1 MLSSVS
7 AGGLWA
13 ATLVNAT
20 RWQMVAEDLPLLT
33 REYML
38 NMPSAGASEKAH
50 VDWLR
55 SVNGSLFSIAAQRRS
70 VYKSDASLQ

>member
-1 MLSSVS
+1 
-7 AGGLWA
+7 
-13 ATLVNAT
+13 
-20 RWQMVAEDLPLLT
+20 MVAEDLPLLT
-33 REYML
+33 REYIIM